1 MQSVSF
7 PQSRIPKIHEKPSP
21 STHQPFPPD
30 PALQTTMNFKLI
42 LGAVLLLVA
51 LVFSV
56 QNAAVVDVKI
66 FVWTSSTSLAL
77 VIFGALAAGL
87 IGGWAITSAL
97 HRKSKGS

>member
-1 MQSVSF
+1 
-7 PQSRIPKIHEKPSP
+7 
-21 STHQPFPPD
+21 
-30 PALQTTMNFKLI
+30 MNFKLI

-56 QNAAVVDVKI
+56 QNAGAVDVRFLAWK
-66 FVWTSSTSLAL
+66 FSTSLAL

-97 HRKSKGS
+97 HRKSTTPKSPPTP

>member
-1 MQSVSF
+1 
-7 PQSRIPKIHEKPSP
+7 
-21 STHQPFPPD
+21 
-30 PALQTTMNFKLI
+30 MNLKLV

-56 QNAAVVDVKI
+56 QNAGAVDVRFLAWK
-66 FVWTSSTSLAL
+66 FSTSLAL

-97 HRKSKGS
+97 RRKSKIRKSSPAP